1 MFWVFWI
8 THLHAENY
16 WKASITRITG
26 THFDFALVND
36 KKLTR
41 SYRRN
46 DQKLI
51 IDKVPSIGNLLPD
64 SPVIANQFGHPGW
77 YRSGKVIGTSGGSL
91 VHVKETKFSVFFFFR
106 GHSPRSCHK
115 GNKHTSPK
123 VLTLM

>member
-26 THFDFALVND
+26 THFDFALVID

-41 SYRRN
+41 SYRRT

-51 IDKVPSIGNLLPD
+51 IDKVPSIGNLLPN

-91 VHVKETKFSVFFFFR
+91 VHVQFDDGEKKWVPLGR
-106 GHSPRSCHK
+106 VRLRSYPGFC
-115 GNKHTSPK
+115 SD
-123 VLTLM
+123 VD

>member
-41 SYRRN
+41 SYQTT

-51 IDKVPSIGNLLPD
+51 IDKVPSIGNLLPN

-91 VHVKETKFSVFFFFR
+91 VQVQFDDGEKKWVPLGR
-106 GHSPRSCHK
+106 VRLRSYPGFC
-115 GNKHTSPK
+115 SD
-123 VLTLM
+123 VD